1 MGNIISQIS
10 IPFLPQ
16 QHGPPTSYRGKGIT
30 NFEKQ
35 YLLRKFR
42 GKIKRPIRNG
52 KRNLGSLETAIQIP
66 ESPTATSNAA
76 GVNCLLTTNCNNQHS
91 FSNIIFYVFQYN
103 VY

>member
-1 MGNIISQIS
+1 MDNIISQIS

-30 NFEKQ
+30 NFETQ

-91 FSNIIFYVFQYN
+91 SVFEY
-103 VY
+103 YFLRLPI